1 MPRQFEGP
9 SYAKAFSWAVLE
21 PALPGALG
29 NNQDF
34 WKWQNLGRNPANIS
48 SPIHSRS
55 YLFNLISEHSITR
68 VNLKF
73 SCQNSYLFQSH
84 LKIFIGH
91 NFQSCWM
98 LQLSK
103 KDSLNCHI
111 FGLSCVG
118 MDSDQRN
125 YVLLSS
131 FGQKYQFSIWAATYF
146 SQELSYLPSKRDRN
160 YLNSFSYH
168 LPSLSSQAIEL
179 VCLYKREN
187 KPNVWKCKFLHS
199 RAQLETGSELLV
211 LIMSIWST
219 TILDRLE
226 NIRLRKE
233 SSNVWEVLVEHS
245 CLKLLQHPKF

>member
-103 KDSLNCHI
+103 KDSLNCHV

-131 FGQKYQFSIWAATYF
+131 FGAKIPVFYLGSNEILPRTQLLSKQKGQRISNF
-146 SQELSYLPSKRDRN
+146 LL
-160 YLNSFSYH
+160 
-168 LPSLSSQAIEL
+168 LSS
-179 VCLYKREN
+179 
-187 KPNVWKCKFLHS
+187 
-199 RAQLETGSELLV
+199 AQLIKPSHWACV
-211 LIMSIWST
+211 FI
-219 TILDRLE
+219 
-226 NIRLRKE
+226 
-233 SSNVWEVLVEHS
+233 
-245 CLKLLQHPKF
+245 